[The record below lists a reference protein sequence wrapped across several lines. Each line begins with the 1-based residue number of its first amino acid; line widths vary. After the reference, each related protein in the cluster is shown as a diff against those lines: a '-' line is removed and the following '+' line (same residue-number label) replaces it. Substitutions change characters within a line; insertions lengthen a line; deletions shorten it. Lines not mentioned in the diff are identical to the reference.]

1 MLKVT
6 LVIDNE
12 YTLTTK
18 ILQTQSAVF
27 AIKKKIFCKKQ
38 TVCTLVIYS
47 SKVSHELP
55 MGSTAGLISP
65 VQPDKSTL
73 SSFRFFT

>member
-27 AIKKKIFCKKQ
+27 AIKKMIFLQNLNSLLACYLQLKSFPRIAHGFD
-38 TVCTLVIYS
+38 CGFDFS
-47 SKVSHELP
+47 
-55 MGSTAGLISP
+55 GAAG
-65 VQPDKSTL
+65 
-73 SSFRFFT
+73 

>member
-6 LVIDNE
+6 LAISNE

-27 AIKKKIFCKKQ
+27 AIKKMIFLQNLNSLHACYLQLKSFPR
-38 TVCTLVIYS
+38 IADRFDRGFDFS
-47 SKVSHELP
+47 
-55 MGSTAGLISP
+55 GAAG
-65 VQPDKSTL
+65 
-73 SSFRFFT
+73 

>member
-27 AIKKKIFCKKQ
+27 AIKKMIFLQNLNSLHACYLQLKSFPRIAHGFD
-38 TVCTLVIYS
+38 C
-47 SKVSHELP
+47 
-55 MGSTAGLISP
+55 GSDFSGAAG
-65 VQPDKSTL
+65 
-73 SSFRFFT
+73 